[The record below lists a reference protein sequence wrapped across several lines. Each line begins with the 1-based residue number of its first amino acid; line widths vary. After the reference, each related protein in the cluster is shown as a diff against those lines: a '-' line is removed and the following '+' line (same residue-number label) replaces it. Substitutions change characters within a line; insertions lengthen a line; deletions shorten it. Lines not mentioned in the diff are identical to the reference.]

1 MKNKSEYIKYKLQ
14 KAAQSIRE
22 AKLLMEN
29 GLNDTAV
36 SRLYYAAFYA
46 INALLAEN
54 DFNPKTH
61 SGTKTIFNKEFILTG
76 KMESHFSD
84 FYSFLM
90 AKRFEADY
98 DDFVFIDEKKI
109 PSLVAETEEF
119 ISAIIAMIQL
129 PL

>member
-1 MKNKSEYIKYKLQ
+1 MKDKPDYISYKLQ
-14 KAAQSIRE
+14 KSAQSIKE
-22 AKLLMEN
+22 ARILFEN
-29 GLNDTAV
+29 GMNDTAV

-54 DFNPKTH
+54 GFNPKTH

-76 KMESHFSD
+76 RIESRFSD

-98 DDFVFIDEKKI
+98 DDFVFIDVSKVQ
-109 PSLVAETEEF
+109 PLLAETEEF
-119 ISAIIAMIQL
+119 IAVIIEMIKIS
-129 PL
+129 

>member
-1 MKNKSEYIKYKLQ
+1 MKDKPDYIQYKLQ

-22 AKLLMEN
+22 ARLLLEN
-29 GLNDTAV
+29 GMNDTAV

-54 DFNPKTH
+54 GFNAKTH

-76 KMESHFSD
+76 KIESRFSD

-98 DDFVFIDEKKI
+98 DDFVFIDKNKY
-109 PSLVAETEEF
+109 SVCFLK
-119 ISAIIAMIQL
+119 QKNL
-129 PL
+129 